1 MRSERG
7 FTLVEIM
14 VTMVIFTLIG
24 LASYTV
30 LDQMSRTKSLSEE
43 SSERIE
49 QLQFT
54 WLLIQQDMRQAVPKP
69 TRPDGLEVAQ
79 QLITNDERMIESQSG
94 VLGFVR
100 SGYDNPGLKLPRSE
114 LQPVVYRVQDN
125 VLQRMTYPYV
135 NDRSGEPVV
144 QDLLAGVKS
153 FQVRFYRS
161 SQQSQSNQGIEAGW
175 RNSWETPDDFP
186 AAIELT
192 IDSEDYGEIRR
203 RFLTGVEPAQTV
215 KKEDDNNA

>member
-1 MRSERG
+1 MRSDKG

-14 VTMVIFTLIG
+14 VTMIIFTLIG

-79 QLITNDERMIESQSG
+79 QLITNDERIIESQSG

-100 SGYDNPGLKLPRSE
+100 SGYDNPGLMLPRSE
-114 LQPVVYRVQDN
+114 LQPVIYRVQNN
-125 VLQRMTYPYV
+125 VLQRLTYPYV

-144 QDLLAGVKS
+144 QDLLEGVKS
-153 FQVRFYRS
+153 FQVRFFRS
-161 SQQSQSNQGIEAGW
+161 TQQAQANQGIEAGW
-175 RNSWETPDDFP
+175 RNRWETSDDFP
-186 AAIELT
+186 AALELT
-192 IDSEDYGEIRR
+192 ITSDAYGEIRR
-203 RFLTGVEPAQTV
+203 RFLTGVEPAQVVT
-215 KKEDDNNA
+215 KEGDDNA